1 MTGQTRPILPGL
13 HKSKQEDS
21 KGERQE
27 ERVRE
32 AHREESGDLGVSWG
46 YLRGIFGAI
55 WEGSWGPGG
64 WVGLGEQRIRR
75 GLQNLLPL
83 QKHKKGHSQPSAPV
97 TLFIFFAAEGV
108 ALFMFFAMAEGSGHS
123 S

>member
-46 YLRGIFGAI
+46 YLWGI
-55 WEGSWGPGG
+55 GG